1 MLPSTSDD
9 PVRRRSN
16 RSQIN
21 VVFQKVLFQLSQDV
35 FPVGVFA
42 ERGDVRP
49 DFVHEQLALGRFSYI
64 NHLLHHVVGVL
75 YGTRK

>member
-1 MLPSTSDD
+1 MVASASDD
-9 PVRRRSN
+9 PVRRWPN

-21 VVFQKVLFQLSQDV
+21 VVFQKVFLQLSQDV
-35 FPVGVFA
+35 FSVGVFA

-49 DFVHEQLALGRFSYI
+49 DFVHEQLALRRFSYI